1 MYYSLY
7 FVSKLIN
14 PLQFEMTL
22 SINHRENLID
32 KNTLS
37 LKGFPNRVGEGL
49 VFIPDISGFTHFVE
63 NVDIQTGSQITADLL
78 SVLVN
83 SNQIGLTVSEIE
95 GDAVLFYRY
104 GPAPTIQEI
113 VDQASAMQ
121 DAFQSRLL
129 TWGLIHDQ
137 VNKLSLKLIVHYGP
151 LASISVGNAFNKLYG
166 RTVLEAHQLL
176 KNDIDTHSYLLL
188 TEAFLKS
195 SQTYKELEDCPNEN
209 ANCKTYKSVD
219 HISYAFL
226 PFQ

>member
-1 MYYSLY
+1 
-7 FVSKLIN
+7 
-14 PLQFEMTL
+14 MTL
-22 SINHRENLID
+22 SINHSENLIG
-32 KNTLS
+32 KNSLS
-37 LKGFPNRVGEGL
+37 LNGFPNRVGEGL

-63 NVDIQTGSQITADLL
+63 SVDIQTGSQITADLL

-83 SNQIGLTVSEIE
+83 SNRIGLTVSEIE

-104 GPAPTIQEI
+104 GQAPTIQEI
-113 VDQASAMQ
+113 LDQALVMQ
-121 DAFQSRLL
+121 EAFQSRLL
-129 TWGLIHDQ
+129 SWGLIQDA
-137 VNKLSLKLIVHYGP
+137 VSKLSLKLIVHYGP

-195 SQTYKELEDCPNEN
+195 SQAYTELDDCPNQN